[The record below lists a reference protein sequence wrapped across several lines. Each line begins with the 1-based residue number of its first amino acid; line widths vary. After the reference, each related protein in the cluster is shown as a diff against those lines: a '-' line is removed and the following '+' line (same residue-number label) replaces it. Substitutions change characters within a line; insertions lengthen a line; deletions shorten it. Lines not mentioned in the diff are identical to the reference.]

1 MRALLADVIAQ
12 VNQKKQ
18 TGQLSLTVKGGA
30 GLFKIYF
37 KDGEVY
43 HMTCGNQT
51 PSQCL
56 ESFDGSE
63 FSECFFIPNIKVDIA
78 QVVTPPTG
86 HLIQFFQD
94 RAITVELKQ
103 PMGGA
108 TAGQPAE
115 PGTMDGFARIQE
127 ELKMA
132 LIRQIGPVGAKV
144 LSNIV
149 AHKWRVTTQAK
160 EDLRNLVA
168 LLKEEIEDEENRKEF
183 LSEAEKII
191 SS

>member
-12 VNQKKQ
+12 VNQKKL

-30 GLFKIYF
+30 SLFKIYF

-43 HMTCGNQT
+43 HITCGNQA
-51 PSQCL
+51 SAQCL

-63 FSECFFIPNIKVDIA
+63 FSECFFISNIKVEIPL
-78 QVVTPPTG
+78 VTVPPTG

-94 RAITVELKQ
+94 RGITVELKQ
-103 PMGGA
+103 PL
-108 TAGQPAE
+108 AGSAHPAG
-115 PGTMDGFARIQE
+115 PGDMSGFARIQE

-132 LIRQIGPVGAKV
+132 LIRQVGPVGAKV

-149 AHKWRVTTQAK
+149 AHKWCVTSLTK
-160 EDLRNLVA
+160 EDLRNLIA
-168 LLKEEIEDEENRKEF
+168 LLKDEIEDEENRKEF
-183 LSEAEKII
+183 LGEAEKII